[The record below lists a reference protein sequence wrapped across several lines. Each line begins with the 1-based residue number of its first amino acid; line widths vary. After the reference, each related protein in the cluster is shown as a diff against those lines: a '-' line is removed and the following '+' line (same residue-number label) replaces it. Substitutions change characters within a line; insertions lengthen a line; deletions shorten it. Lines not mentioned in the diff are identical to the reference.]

1 MFATKGRLKI
11 ALFAILAILSIG
23 VTVILVYAAGD
34 PSIRKSDSG
43 VTASKVYWDAF
54 VTNTHYSRSADRT
67 YSNHGYYVENDGT
80 KDVEVD
86 YEFTH
91 RVMKGT
97 AKPIERKER
106 DSVTVYR
113 KNHPRKQNPRSSVRT
128 RNYGENVSHL
138 DGPGYHIDAYTR
150 LTLIQ
155 SGKNIVDRTFKI
167 VTPKFRIE

>member
-1 MFATKGRLKI
+1 MKVT
-11 ALFAILAILSIG
+11 LFAILAILSIG

-54 VTNTHYSRSADRT
+54 VTNTHYSRPADRS
-67 YSNHGYYVENDGT
+67 YSNHGYYVENDGS

-97 AKPIERKER
+97 AKPIEEKETGK
-106 DSVTVYR
+106 VTVYR
-113 KNHPRKQNPRSSVRT
+113 KNHPVKKHPRSSVRT
-128 RNYGENVSHL
+128 RNYAENVSHL

-167 VTPKFRIE
+167 VTPKFELP

>member
-1 MFATKGRLKI
+1 MLMKKKLKL
-11 ALFAILAILSIG
+11 ALFTTLVVLLIG
-23 VTVILVYAAGD
+23 VTFFVVHAAGD
-34 PSIRKSDSG
+34 PNLRKSGSG

-54 VTNTHYSRSADRT
+54 VTNTHYSASADKT

-97 AKPIERKER
+97 ARPIERKER
-106 DSVTVYR
+106 DTVTVYK
-113 KNHPRKQNPRSSVRT
+113 KNHPRKKNPRSSAKT
-128 RNYGENVSHL
+128 KNYDEEVDWLKGS
-138 DGPGYHIDAYTR
+138 DFYIDAYTR

-155 SGKNIVDRTFKI
+155 SGSNIVDRTFKI
-167 VTPKFRIE
+167 VTPTFDLD